1 MIHLLLDK
9 KWLVRILLTGGVKDA
24 NKTAILIVC
33 FPHARLQAIAMKMG
47 SIRTR
52 LGPAFPRRHTRD
64 PITRHVVGVV
74 GNVTRLEPAA
84 VGREIEPYRMQG
96 SYAIVAWDAVPS
108 SALL

>member
-52 LGPAFPRRHTRD
+52 LGPAFPRRNQSSL
-64 PITRHVVGVV
+64 GVHIQ
-74 GNVTRLEPAA
+74 GIRL
-84 VGREIEPYRMQG
+84 QG
-96 SYAIVAWDAVPS
+96 MLWV
-108 SALL
+108 